1 MTEDRL
7 TTLYKTYGP
16 TIYIRCRSMLSDE
29 AEAHDATQE
38 TFLRVYRHLD
48 EVPSQRE
55 ALYWIYRV
63 ATNYCLNELRN
74 RKNRPAVS
82 AAETGDVPSTQDL
95 ERRIVNRDLAAR
107 LIAAAHPKVKPVA
120 WLYHVG
126 AEWVIQLYDLLLGA
140 SAGELSIGDRVPA
153 SLHFSPD
160 GTRLLV
166 SRRDGWYAGASA
178 PSKGVSV
185 WRMGDGRLLWEGAGR
200 TSRIQDAAFS
210 PDGSTLVLV
219 GNGLV
224 DGLAGTLDSP
234 GVEVYDAR
242 DGTWLRTLDTIY
254 TSRGSVRFSTDGWYL
269 MVPTYRGGIEIWR
282 TADWQRYE
290 TFGYPWTEDAVF
302 LPNNR
307 GVLEISTGVIWCES

>member
-120 WLYHVG
+120 WLYHVDG
-126 AEWVIQLYDLLLGA
+126 LDQEEVAKV
-140 SAGELSIGDRVPA
+140 LS
-153 SLHFSPD
+153 L
-160 GTRLLV
+160 
-166 SRRDGWYAGASA
+166 SRRT
-178 PSKGVSV
+178 VIN
-185 WRMGDGRLLWEGAGR
+185 RL
-200 TSRIQDAAFS
+200 AAF
-210 PDGSTLVLV
+210 TTTAHKL
-219 GNGLV
+219 
-224 DGLAGTLDSP
+224 
-234 GVEVYDAR
+234 
-242 DGTWLRTLDTIY
+242 LRR
-254 TSRGSVRFSTDGWYL
+254 SE
-269 MVPTYRGGIEIWR
+269 P
-282 TADWQRYE
+282 
-290 TFGYPWTEDAVF
+290 
-302 LPNNR
+302 
-307 GVLEISTGVIWCES
+307 